1 MRVNIKKRIK
11 VGSKWTFAAIAKKDG
26 KRLWDHCIVNGKV
39 ELHKEGGYYIEW
51 REIVDGKLKRIA
63 RPVDGGHKEAEAMAR
78 SQAQVLDLRGHGHA
92 VDDCVLQRR
101 IKKASQPLPSLN
113 SADMKIAVE
122 KYLGD
127 KGINSKTGTILA
139 YSSSLK
145 HFMEFMPIGPAKNLT
160 RQDIK
165 NYMAYLKDRGMANS
179 TIRFHAIVALGMLRF
194 AGAEITLPEN
204 QLPPME
210 ESGRKPYEQEM
221 IRKFLAACTDDERVI
236 FEVFMQTGFRNR
248 EVAFLTWDD
257 VDFKE
262 RVIRV
267 SPKRHLDFS
276 SKNYE
281 GREITVPESLL
292 DNLADWKKR
301 SKGLF
306 NPEQLVFPS
315 GQYNGREGGKA
326 RSEFLKLCKAI
337 AYRGNLNCGRC
348 KRTVRK
354 TVLVHGKPE
363 VRTVTYECKNGPHC
377 KQWFLHRFRHTFATV
392 HLQFQTT
399 DVRTVQVWLGHKDLA
414 TTIRYL
420 KPARGERI
428 RKAVNDGTLA
438 TAYSLSHEKRED
450 NVVNIAKG
458 GRLS

>member
-165 NYMAYLKDRGMANS
+165 ITWHTSK
-179 TIRFHAIVALGMLRF
+179 I
-194 AGAEITLPEN
+194 AGWQI
-204 QLPPME
+204 PP
-210 ESGRKPYEQEM
+210 S
-221 IRKFLAACTDDERVI
+221 A
-236 FEVFMQTGFRNR
+236 FM
-248 EVAFLTWDD
+248 
-257 VDFKE
+257 
-262 RVIRV
+262 
-267 SPKRHLDFS
+267 
-276 SKNYE
+276 
-281 GREITVPESLL
+281 
-292 DNLADWKKR
+292 
-301 SKGLF
+301 
-306 NPEQLVFPS
+306 
-315 GQYNGREGGKA
+315 
-326 RSEFLKLCKAI
+326 
-337 AYRGNLNCGRC
+337 
-348 KRTVRK
+348 
-354 TVLVHGKPE
+354 
-363 VRTVTYECKNGPHC
+363 
-377 KQWFLHRFRHTFATV
+377 
-392 HLQFQTT
+392 
-399 DVRTVQVWLGHKDLA
+399 
-414 TTIRYL
+414 
-420 KPARGERI
+420 
-428 RKAVNDGTLA
+428 
-438 TAYSLSHEKRED
+438 
-450 NVVNIAKG
+450 
-458 GRLS
+458 RLSRWGCCVLPVRRSRCQKINYPRWRRVAASLTSKR